1 MATREPTGTLDR
13 PPAVPAAAP
22 RRRLELSATQ
32 VLASALAAITATV
45 AGSFLGV
52 SGTVIGAAV
61 ASVVTVVGNAVYG
74 HSLRRTR
81 DRVREVVP
89 RFAPAP
95 GRPFLAD
102 GRSAAAPAAPTE
114 EMPVLRAHRA
124 GPAQHGPW
132 RAVVLGSIAVF
143 AAVLAVVT
151 GVEIVAGRPLADLVR
166 GDSGTGTSVF
176 GDAGRAASTAPS
188 PTRATVPTV
197 TRTVTPVM
205 VITTPTVTR
214 TAPAVTRTATP
225 TVTTTPSSSA
235 PSSAAAPPSTATTSP

>member
-13 PPAVPAAAP
+13 PPAVPVAAP

-95 GRPFLAD
+95 GRPFLPE
-102 GRSAAAPAAPTE
+102 GRSTAATAALTE
-114 EMPVLRAHRA
+114 EMPVLPAHRTPPQA
-124 GPAQHGPW
+124 RGPW
-132 RAVVLGSIAVF
+132 RAVALGSIAVF
-143 AAVLAVVT
+143 AAVLGVVT
-151 GVEIVAGRPLADLVR
+151 GVEIIAGRPLADLVR
-166 GDSGTGTSVF
+166 GDSGAGTSVF
-176 GDAGRAASTAPS
+176 GDAGQAPS
-188 PTRATVPTV
+188 TVPNPTHASVPTV
-197 TRTVTPVM
+197 TRTVTPIV

-235 PSSAAAPPSTATTSP
+235 PSSPVAPPSSATTSP